1 MKEKDILTVTKDDL
15 LDAKNIANLYSQV
28 NDDDRE
34 HIKNALMD
42 IAKKYNIAGYLRTNL
57 NKVTY
62 HVEEVGLTCDKNG
75 IPEATID
82 NMVCILENDEEIK
95 NTFAYNLLSHR
106 PVRIEKDGTE
116 RSWNDYDDSELQ
128 CFIETKYGLYNNIK
142 YYSAFNLACTH
153 KQYHPIKDLIE
164 HEKWDGTP
172 RIDNFLKDIL
182 KCEDTNYSRE
192 VSRMIFYG
200 GISRLY
206 KPGCK
211 FDYMP
216 ILISEQGKG
225 KSTIVKWLALNDKY
239 YADLSTI
246 EGKDALENIQGM
258 WVCEL
263 SELVAMVKSKEVE
276 AMKSFISRTVD
287 HFRESYAR
295 RTNDYPRT
303 CIFIG
308 TTNDNEF
315 LYDKTGNRRYLPIN
329 MKTSAADIFGRE
341 DYIRDYILECWRE
354 ALHLYK
360 EGKTYLT
367 IPIKYYDEVLNAQ
380 NSAVEDDPRAGI
392 VLDYLNDKNVGDRVC
407 TVEIFTKC
415 YNGLKKNF
423 SRMDAKEISR
433 ILSNQKDWVRST
445 SGTHRFDEYGTQRY
459 WEKIDIS
466 EKSKETKEQ
475 TNNSKW
481 DDLD

>member
-1 MKEKDILTVTKDDL
+1 MERNIESLTKDELLNVDNILGIYSCAKDDNERETIRNDL
-15 LDAKNIANLYSQV
+15 MNIAK
-28 NDDDRE
+28 E
-34 HIKNALMD
+34 
-42 IAKKYNIAGYLRTNL
+42 YNITGFMKTNL
-57 NKVTY
+57 NKVRY
-62 HVEEVGLTCDKNG
+62 HIEDVGLTYDKNG
-75 IPEATID
+75 IPDITID
-82 NMVCILENDEEIK
+82 NIVTILENDDEIK
-95 NTFAYNLLSHR
+95 NTFGYNLLSHR
-106 PVRIEKDGTE
+106 PVKIDKDGIE
-116 RSWNDYDDSELQ
+116 RPWNDYDDSELQ
-128 CFIETKYGLYNNIK
+128 HLIETKYGIYNTIK
-142 YYSAFNLACTH
+142 YFNAFNIACTH
-153 KQYHPIKDLIE
+153 RQYNPIKDLIE
-164 HEKWDGTP
+164 YEKWDGTP

-182 KCEDTNYSRE
+182 KCDDTNYSRE

-206 KPGCK
+206 QPGCK

-216 ILISEQGKG
+216 ILISGQGKG

-258 WVCEL
+258 WICEL

-315 LYDKTGNRRYLPIN
+315 LYDKTGNRRYLPVN
-329 MKTSAADIFGRE
+329 MQTSATDIFGRE
-341 DYIRDYILECWRE
+341 DYIRNYILECWRE
-354 ALHLYK
+354 ALYLYNQ
-360 EGKTYLT
+360 GKTYLT
-367 IPIKYYDEVLNAQ
+367 IPVKYYDEVLNAQ
-380 NSAVEDDPRAGI
+380 NNAVEDDPRAGI

-415 YNGLKKNF
+415 FNGLKKNF

-433 ILSNQKDWVRST
+433 ILSNQNDWVRSNN
-445 SGTHRFDEYGTQRY
+445 GTHRFDEYGTQRY
-459 WEKIDIS
+459 WEKI
-466 EKSKETKEQ
+466 EVKE
-475 TNNSKW
+475 KW